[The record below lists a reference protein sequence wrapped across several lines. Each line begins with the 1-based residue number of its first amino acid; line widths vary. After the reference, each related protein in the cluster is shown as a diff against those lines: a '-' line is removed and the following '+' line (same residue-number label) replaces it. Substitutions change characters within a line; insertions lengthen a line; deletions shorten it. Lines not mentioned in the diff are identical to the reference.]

1 VETPTSPGVEPLV
14 GARGDGADAARLA
27 LIERDQAWKR
37 AAQAIGDARAGYG
50 SVLLFEGPSGVGKS
64 GLIAAICALAG
75 ESGMQI
81 LSAAGR
87 RRETNFPFGVV
98 LELMDDYVRR
108 AKADEPQTAN
118 VEPRVGSLS
127 DAIRKAAAPFAPGER
142 AAPSPEESFYQLRG
156 LYTLCAT
163 LAATSPVAIL
173 VDDADLADEASLRF
187 LLYLTERL
195 AELPILV
202 VLSAGNVAPRRAPQL
217 LGYVARHSRTSRC
230 RLEPLS
236 REGTGRR
243 VSKRSLSGAAD
254 AAAAEIHLATG
265 GLPLLVDSLVAAM
278 AAQEPEPPPQV
289 VAELVP
295 AGVADWAI
303 VRAAELDPRAPSV
316 LSALAVLGQACELR
330 HASALAGLPP
340 ETTGE
345 IVDGLVDVG
354 ILLAGEGLSFAQPVV
369 AAAVASAQP
378 RSECAEMHL
387 RAAQLLAEDVASPE
401 QVARHL
407 LLATRRGDAWTVNA
421 LCTAAAMALDRG
433 DPFDAIRYLRR
444 ALAEPPDPG
453 TRANVFLELGRA
465 EAMAGEPQAATHL
478 RDGAIH
484 LTSGPDRP
492 RAAVRTGRVL
502 FALGHP
508 EHALAMF
515 ERGLESAKDAD
526 PELAGLMRA
535 GHATAVW
542 LTELPN
548 GATLDEPPPERADTA
563 GDRALLALHAIDGAV
578 RGMPS
583 SKVRALAEA
592 ALGKGALLEDE
603 TADGITYYL
612 AAWALTIAED
622 LLTAEAVLTAA
633 VDDARSRGSV
643 LGFAS
648 ASQARAVT
656 TLIRGRLSDAAN
668 DARHALA
675 VERHGWRL
683 GRGQARMVLA
693 SRLIARGD
701 LDGATRYLDAADS
714 AAGEPEL
721 FRLAGMSARGRL
733 RLVRGDSEG
742 ALQQFLALGD
752 LADRMGVVNPAIAP
766 WRSGAGQALVAV
778 GDRREAERLIGAEL
792 SIATEL
798 GAPGPI
804 GRSLRLLALTRDTE
818 PALDVLE
825 AAVDTL
831 QGSQMA
837 LERARAFV
845 DFGAALRRSGR
856 RRDAREPLKEGL
868 ELAQRCGAEVLAKR
882 AMGET
887 KAAGA
892 RPRRTAVHGRDAL
905 TTRERQVAS
914 LAADGLSNR
923 QIAETLFV
931 TVKTVEWH
939 LQHSYRKLGLDS
951 RKHLREALG
960 EAPDASASSTA
971 EPLR

>member
-1 VETPTSPGVEPLV
+1 
-14 GARGDGADAARLA
+14 
-27 LIERDQAWKR
+27 
-37 AAQAIGDARAGYG
+37 
-50 SVLLFEGPSGVGKS
+50 
-64 GLIAAICALAG
+64 
-75 ESGMQI
+75 MQI
-81 LSAAGR
+81 LCAAGR

-98 LELMDDYVRR
+98 LELVDDYVRR
-108 AKADEPQTAN
+108 AKPDEQPNAN
-118 VEPRVGSLS
+118 VEPRVEALS
-127 DAIRKAAAPFAPGER
+127 DAIRNAAALFAPGDR
-142 AAPSPEESFYQLRG
+142 AAPSPEASFYQLRG

-195 AELPILV
+195 AELPIAV

-217 LGYVARHSRTSRC
+217 LGDVARHSRTSRC

-243 VSKRSLSGAAD
+243 VSKRWLSGAAD
-254 AAAAEIHLATG
+254 AAATEIHLATG

-278 AAQEPEPPPQV
+278 AAQEPEPPPEV

-295 AGVADWAI
+295 PGVADWAM
-303 VRAAELDPRAPSV
+303 VRAAKLDPRAPSL
-316 LSALAVLGQACELR
+316 LSALAVLGQAGELR
-330 HASALAGLPP
+330 HASALAGFPP
-340 ETTGE
+340 EETGE
-345 IVDGLVDVG
+345 IVDGLVDIG
-354 ILLAGEGLSFAQPVV
+354 ILLPGEGLFFAQPVV

-378 RSECAEMHL
+378 RGECAEMHL
-387 RAAQLLAEDVASPE
+387 RAAQLLAEEVASPE
-401 QVARHL
+401 RVARHL
-407 LLATRRGDAWTVNA
+407 LLATQRGDAWTVNA
-421 LCTAAAMALDRG
+421 LCMAAAVALDRG
-433 DPFDAIRYLRR
+433 DPSDAIRYLRR
-444 ALAEPPDPG
+444 ALAEPPHRG
-453 TRANVFLELGRA
+453 RRASVFLELGRA

-478 RDGAIH
+478 RHGVIH
-484 LTSGPDRP
+484 LTSGQERP
-492 RAAVRTGRVL
+492 GAAVRTGRVL

-508 EHALAMF
+508 EQALAMF

-526 PELAGLMRA
+526 PALAGLLRA

-542 LTELPN
+542 LTEFPN
-548 GATLDEPPPERADTA
+548 GATLDATPQPTQADTA

-578 RGMPS
+578 RGMTC

-592 ALGKGALLEDE
+592 ALAQGALLEDE

-612 AAWALTIAED
+612 AAGALTIAED

-643 LGFAS
+643 LGFAT

-656 TLIRGRLSDAAN
+656 ILMRGRLSDAAN

-675 VERHGWRL
+675 VERHGWRF
-683 GRGQARMVLA
+683 GRGRARVVLA
-693 SRLIARGD
+693 SRLIERGD
-701 LDGATRYLDAADS
+701 LDGATRFLDAADR

-721 FRLAGMSARGRL
+721 FRLSRLSARGRL
-733 RLVRGDSEG
+733 RLLRGESEQ
-742 ALQQFLALGD
+742 ALEQFLALGD

-778 GDRREAERLIGAEL
+778 GDRSEAERLIEAEL
-792 SIATEL
+792 SIATAL

-818 PALDVLE
+818 PALHALE

-831 QGSQMA
+831 RASQMA
-837 LERARAFV
+837 LERARALV

-856 RRDAREPLKEGL
+856 RRDAREPLKEGV
-868 ELAQRCGAEVLAKR
+868 ELAQLCGAEVLAKR

-892 RPRRTAVHGRDAL
+892 RPRRTAVHGLDAL

-923 QIAETLFV
+923 EIAETLVV

-960 EAPDASASSTA
+960 EAPDASASGTA